1 MSVDALPARTAVE
14 TRARRERG
22 RDAGARRPGG
32 FAALGIAIGATF
44 VVALVVLPLVSV
56 FYEAFRAGIGAFLAA
71 FSDRYARSAIRLTLE
86 IAAIVVVANTLFGIL
101 AGWTIAKYRFP
112 GKALLL
118 SAIDLPLSVSPV
130 VAGLAILL
138 CVGANAPLGA
148 WLVAHGLRVAFAPPG
163 IALATIFVTFPYVAR
178 EFAAFLQEQGRDLEE
193 AALSLGATVPQT
205 FWRITLPNGRYA
217 LLNGILLCNARAMGE
232 FGAVSVISG
241 RIRGLTDTVPLH
253 IEILYNDDAFVAAFA
268 LAAGLASVTIALTA
282 LHAVF
287 ERRAYPTERRATAVD
302 D

>member
-1 MSVDALPARTAVE
+1 MSSPSAPARAP
-14 TRARRERG
+14 RG
-22 RDAGARRPGG
+22 AEA
-32 FAALGIAIGATF
+32 IAILVGAAF
-44 VVALVVLPLVSV
+44 VAGLVLLPLVSV
-56 FYEAFRAGIGAFLAA
+56 FAEAFSAGFAA
-71 FSDRYARSAIRLTLE
+71 FAATFADRYAQSAIVLTLE
-86 IAAIVVVANTLFGIL
+86 VAAITLVANTLFGVL

-138 CVGANAPLGA
+138 SVGGRSPVGA
-148 WLVAHGLRVAFAPPG
+148 WLLAHGVQVAFATPG
-163 IALATIFVTFPYVAR
+163 IVLATIFVTFPYVAR

-193 AALSLGATVPQT
+193 AALSLGASLWQT
-205 FWRITLPNGRYA
+205 FTRVTLPGARWA

-253 IEILYNDDAFVAAFA
+253 IEILYNEDAFVGAFS
-268 LAAGLASVTIALTA
+268 LAATLAFVTIVLTLLRA
-282 LHAVF
+282 WV
-287 ERRAYPTERRATAVD
+287 ERRSHGR
-302 D
+302 

>member
-1 MSVDALPARTAVE
+1 MIARALRRPAVE
-14 TRARRERG
+14 TRLQTGRRERETHAKAPRG
-22 RDAGARRPGG
+22 LEGA
-32 FAALGIAIGATF
+32 AIALGGTF
-44 VVALVVLPLVSV
+44 VVALVVVPLLSV
-56 FYEAFRAGIGAFLAA
+56 FYEAFRAGAGAFAAA
-71 FSDRYARSAIRLTLE
+71 FADGYARSAIALTLE
-86 IAAIVVVANTLFGIL
+86 IAAVVVVANTVFGIL

-118 SAIDLPLSVSPV
+118 TAIDLPLSVSPV

-138 CVGANAPLGA
+138 CVGSNSPLGG
-148 WLVAHGLRVAFAPPG
+148 WLVAHGVKVAFAPPG

-205 FWRITLPNGRYA
+205 FWRVTLPNGRFA

-253 IEILYNDDAFVAAFA
+253 IEILYNDNAFAAAFA
-268 LAAGLASVTIALTA
+268 LAAALACVTIALTA
-282 LHAVF
+282 VRAFF
-287 ERRAYPTERRATAVD
+287 ERSAER
-302 D
+302 

>member
-1 MSVDALPARTAVE
+1 MSVDALRGRSAAE
-14 TRARRERG
+14 TRARAVPESD
-22 RDAGARRPGG
+22 RDAKPPRG
-32 FAALGIAIGATF
+32 FAALGIALGAAF

-56 FYEAFRAGIGAFLAA
+56 FYEAFRAGTGAFFAA
-71 FSDRYARSAIRLTLE
+71 FADVYARSAILLTLE

-112 GKALLL
+112 GKAILL
-118 SAIDLPLSVSPV
+118 SAIDIPLSVSPV

-138 CVGANAPLGA
+138 CVGSNSPLGG
-148 WLVAHGLRVAFAPPG
+148 WLVAHGLHVAFAPPG

-178 EFAAFLQEQGRDLEE
+178 EFAAFLQEQSRDLEE
-193 AALSLGATVPQT
+193 AALSLGASVPQT
-205 FWRITLPNGRYA
+205 FWRVTLPNGRYA

-253 IEILYNDDAFVAAFA
+253 IEILYNDNAFAAAFA
-268 LAAGLASVTIALTA
+268 LAAGLACVTIALTA
-282 LHAVF
+282 LRALF
-287 ERRAYPTERRATAVD
+287 ERRSEAA
-302 D
+302 

>member
-1 MSVDALPARTAVE
+1 MSVDALRGRSAIERVQPV
-14 TRARRERG
+14 RERSQ
-22 RDAGARRPGG
+22 GAKPPRG

-44 VVALVVLPLVSV
+44 VVALVVLPLLSV
-56 FYEAFRAGIGAFLAA
+56 FYEAFRAGTGAFFAA
-71 FSDRYARSAIRLTLE
+71 FADGYARSAILLTLQ
-86 IAAIVVVANTLFGIL
+86 IAGIVVVANTLFGIL

-138 CVGANAPLGA
+138 CVGSRSPLGA
-148 WLVAHGLRVAFAPPG
+148 WLVAHGFQVAFAPPG

-178 EFAAFLQEQGRDLEE
+178 EFAAFLQEQSRDLEE
-193 AALSLGATVPQT
+193 AALSLGASVPQT
-205 FWRITLPNGRYA
+205 FWRVTLPNGRYA

-253 IEILYNDDAFVAAFA
+253 IEILYNDNAFVAAFA
-268 LAAGLASVTIALTA
+268 LATGLALVTISLTA
-282 LHAVF
+282 LRALL
-287 ERRAYPTERRATAVD
+287 ERRSNGV
-302 D
+302 